1 MPCGA
6 SPRPA
11 LGSESSASPFL
22 GIYVHWPFCESK
34 CPYCDFNAHAVPGVD
49 QDLWLVAYLRQLD
62 SYFAE
67 TGRRHCGS
75 VYFGGGTPSLLD
87 PKVVGGILERIDAC
101 WGIGPGTEITLEANP
116 SSSEA
121 ARFKGY
127 RSVGVN
133 RVSIGVQSLRDN
145 DLRLLGRLHSADDA
159 RAAYEAAAAFP
170 RASIDLMYGRQGQGV
185 DEWTVELREALA
197 WGAEHYSLYQL
208 TIEPGTAFGRRLKA
222 GRLPGLPDEPLAADM
237 FEATVAICSEAG
249 LRQYEISNF
258 ARPGGESVH
267 NLAYWR
273 CQDFLGVGPGAH
285 GRISLGG
292 LRAATEAHPEPK
304 IWLES
309 VAKSGTGESIR
320 EWLGRRDQ
328 AAEYLIMS
336 MRLSEGMDMERH
348 ASLNG
353 SGLDPDAASE
363 LEADGLVAIDRG
375 RIRTTER
382 GRLLLNTVAARL
394 LP

>member
-1 MPCGA
+1 MGPEPTIP
-6 SPRPA
+6 S
-11 LGSESSASPFL
+11 L

-34 CPYCDFNAHAVPGVD
+34 CPYCDFNAHADPGAD
-49 QDLWLVAYLRQLD
+49 QDLWLASYLRQLD
-62 SYFAE
+62 SYFDE
-67 TGRRHCGS
+67 TGTRHCGS

-87 PKVVGGILERIDAC
+87 PNVVGGILERIDAL

-121 ARFKGY
+121 ARFDGY

-133 RVSIGVQSLRDN
+133 RVSIGVQSLRDD
-145 DLRLLGRLHSADDA
+145 DLRQLGRLHSADDA
-159 RAAYEAAAAFP
+159 RGAYEAAAAFP
-170 RASIDLMYGRQGQGV
+170 RLSIDLMYGRQGQGV
-185 DEWTVELREALA
+185 DAWTAELEEALA

-237 FEATVAICSEAG
+237 FEATGAICADAG

-285 GRISLGG
+285 GRISLRG

-309 VAKSGTGESIR
+309 VAKSGTGESVR
-320 EWLGRRDQ
+320 EWLDSRNQ

-336 MRLSEGMDMERH
+336 MRLAEGMDLERFD
-348 ASLNG
+348 SLNG
-353 SGLDPDAASE
+353 DGLNPDAVDK
-363 LEADGLVAIDRG
+363 LEAEGLAAVDRG
-375 RIRTTER
+375 RIRATEK
-382 GRLLLNTVAARL
+382 GRLLLNAIVARL